1 MEILCYLGP
10 LYNMTPGAEGEQKL
24 QNTRASKRGAIGLGR
39 GESPTISTEETH
51 VLLCSG
57 DQDFNHASTHA
68 DRVSGG
74 DVLVKISYKHDN
86 RNHLLE
92 IS

>member
-1 MEILCYLGP
+1 VEILCYLGP
-10 LYNMTPGAEGEQKL
+10 LYNTTPGRKASKL
-24 QNTRASKRGAIGLGR
+24 QNTRPSKRGAIGLGR

-68 DRVSGG
+68 DRASGG